1 MERPVS
7 ANQALACFGTHQVS
21 ERPPRVIYAQEKL
34 QPSRTR
40 SQTQVFCNPASFH
53 SPAPGRFS
61 SNIAADDTLHD
72 SLLAAMQCLRGTTYL
87 KDGAIRPEDLTADG
101 RHESPVDELSWHV
114 LSLDREGQICSC
126 LRYLDESRAA
136 SFENLW
142 IRHSAL
148 AVCPEQGRRFQ
159 NAVEREMA
167 RARQMRMGFG
177 EVGGWAVA
185 EGRRLTLEAIG
196 ILLATYGLLELLG
209 GCMGVATATFRHSS
223 ATILRKIG
231 LSSLDAGGEE
241 LQPYFDPSYGCQME
255 VLQFDSR
262 FPSSKYVSWVKELA
276 VILRDAPIVCRSGVA
291 ADGGSKSIWNL
302 GMKLTAE
309 NDLTQTYHETA
320 LAARA
325 R

>member
-1 MERPVS
+1 
-7 ANQALACFGTHQVS
+7 
-21 ERPPRVIYAQEKL
+21 
-34 QPSRTR
+34 
-40 SQTQVFCNPASFH
+40 
-53 SPAPGRFS
+53 
-61 SNIAADDTLHD
+61 
-72 SLLAAMQCLRGTTYL
+72 MQYLRGTTYL

-101 RHESPVDELSWHV
+101 RHESPVDRLSWHV

-126 LRYLDESRAA
+126 LRYLDESNAA
-136 SFENLW
+136 HFDNLW

-148 AVCPEQGRRFQ
+148 TRCPEQGSRFQ

-231 LSSLDAGGEE
+231 LSSLDAGGVE
-241 LQPYFDPSYGCQME
+241 LQPYFDPSYGCEME

-262 FPSSKYVSWVKELA
+262 FPSSKYISWVKELA
-276 VILRDAPIVCRSGVA
+276 VILKDAPIVCRSGMA
-291 ADGGSKSIWNL
+291 AASEGGSKSIWNL
-302 GMKLTAE
+302 GTRLTAE
-309 NDLTQTYHETA
+309 NGLPQTYHESA
-320 LAARA
+320 SAARA